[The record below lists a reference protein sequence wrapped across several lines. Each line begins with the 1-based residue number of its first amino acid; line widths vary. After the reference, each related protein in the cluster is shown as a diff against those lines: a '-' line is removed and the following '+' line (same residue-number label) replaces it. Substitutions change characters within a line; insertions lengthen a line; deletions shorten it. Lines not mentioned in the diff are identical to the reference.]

1 VSLRTALFGKAKPVK
16 PNLEYLLAVSK
27 SFDVLR
33 DELQLV
39 SSGVAGIC
47 FKSLTTDGVVHT
59 DEELVAMLKIN
70 PTALSTDELGFKW
83 IVEGNTDP
91 DALVTQLHK
100 SASVLDENGIGSNML
115 CAVFAFKPLNPPGQ
129 GTLRMV
135 YLFKRGTYYPF
146 SPTGEDTRDNEFEL
160 RVQSFLG
167 GALPLEQDL
176 SKWMPL
182 WGLPVN

>member
-1 VSLRTALFGKAKPVK
+1 VSLRTSIFGKPKPVK
-16 PNLEYLLAVSK
+16 PNLEFLLAAST
-27 SFDVLR
+27 SFKVLEE
-33 DELQLV
+33 ELQLLPT
-39 SSGVAGIC
+39 GVAGIC
-47 FKSLTTDGVVHT
+47 FKALTTDSVVHT
-59 DEELVAMLKIN
+59 DEELVAMLKVN

-83 IVEGNTDP
+83 IVESNTDP
-91 DALVTQLHK
+91 EALVAQLHK
-100 SASVLDENGIGSNML
+100 SAMALDENGLGASML
-115 CAVFAFKPLNPPGQ
+115 CAVFAFKPINPPGQ

-146 SPTGEDTRDNEFEL
+146 SPTGEETRDNEFEL

-167 GALPLEQDL
+167 GALPLEKDL